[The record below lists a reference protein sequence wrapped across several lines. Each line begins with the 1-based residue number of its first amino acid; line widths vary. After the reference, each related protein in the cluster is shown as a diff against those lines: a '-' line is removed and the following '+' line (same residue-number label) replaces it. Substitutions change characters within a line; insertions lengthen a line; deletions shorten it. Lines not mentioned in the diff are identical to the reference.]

1 MKTVTGERCNTH
13 TKIINNMELPHS
25 ALECCCKRTTLNKQ
39 FHSSGLAVE
48 YPWVHLVMFERN
60 AAC

>member
-48 YPWVHLVMFERN
+48 YPWVHLAMFE
-60 AAC
+60 